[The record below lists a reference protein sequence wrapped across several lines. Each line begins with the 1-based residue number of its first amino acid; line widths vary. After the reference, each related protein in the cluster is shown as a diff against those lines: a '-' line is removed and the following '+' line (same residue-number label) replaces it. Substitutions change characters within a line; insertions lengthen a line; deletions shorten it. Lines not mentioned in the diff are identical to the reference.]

1 VSRGTYDAGTYDSG
15 TYDAGPPPLVDGLDL
30 GQAPPAPGPA
40 ATAEGDPEHPGAS
53 LLRLALIVIA
63 VFVVA
68 IAAGVGETV
77 AIVAALILM
86 IMLHEF
92 GHFIT
97 AKWADMKVT
106 EYFLGFG
113 PRLWSIRRG
122 ETEYGVK
129 SLPLGGY
136 VKIVGMTN
144 LEEVDPADEPR
155 AYREKPYLRRLS
167 VALAG
172 STMHFLLAFILLF
185 ALFFA
190 TGRPGDPTNQVGSLY
205 RLSTGPS
212 PAQSAGF
219 KVGDRIISVDGRSFA
234 TLDEQGQYIRSKP
247 GQRID
252 VKVERDGRVIDLYPT
267 PVDLS
272 KVTVEGAPVTA
283 TPNQPDGFI
292 GIGYAVPT
300 IHYGFIS
307 SIDRSG
313 GLFVDIS
320 ARTFDALGSLL
331 SAHGVSAYG
340 HMLTSTKA
348 ADAPNA
354 VRFSSPVGIVRV
366 ANQAAKTGF
375 SDVLTLLILINI
387 FVGIFNLLPLLPL
400 DGGHVAIATYE
411 AVRSRKGRHYH
422 ADVTK
427 LMPLTYGVFLLL
439 VFIGGS
445 ALFLDVRDLISMV
458 RI

>member
-1 VSRGTYDAGTYDSG
+1 MSDAASPALDG
-15 TYDAGPPPLVDGLDL
+15 GLDR
-30 GQAPPAPGPA
+30 GGPA
-40 ATAEGDPEHPGAS
+40 TAATPTPPDGAPARPGSDGQEHPRAA
-53 LLRLALIVIA
+53 LVRLALIVVA

-68 IAAGVGETV
+68 TAAGVGKTV
-77 AIVAALILM
+77 AIVAALIVM

-113 PRLWSIRRG
+113 PRLWSIRKG

-129 SLPLGGY
+129 ALPFGGY
-136 VKIVGMTN
+136 VKITGMTN
-144 LEEVDPADEPR
+144 IEEVDPADEAR
-155 AYREKPYLRRLS
+155 TYRQQSYPRRLS

-172 STMHFLLAFILLF
+172 STMHFLIALVLLF
-185 ALFFA
+185 TLFFV
-190 TGRPGDPTNQVGSLY
+190 TGRPGSPTNQVGSLY

-212 PAQSAGF
+212 PAQTAGF
-219 KVGDRIISVDGRSFA
+219 RVGDRIVAVDGRRFNN
-234 TLDEQGQYIRSKP
+234 LDQQGDYIRSKP
-247 GQRID
+247 GQQLD
-252 VKVERDGRVIDLYPT
+252 VTVERDGRTVDLFPT
-267 PVDLS
+267 PADLS
-272 KVTVEGAPVTA
+272 KVTVEGAPA
-283 TPNQPDGFI
+283 EQTPTQPQGFI
-292 GIGYAVPT
+292 GIGYYVPT
-300 IHYGFIS
+300 LRYGFIS
-307 SIDRSG
+307 SINRTG

-331 SAHGVSAYG
+331 SAHGVSSYG
-340 HMLTSTKA
+340 HMLTNTKA

-366 ANQAAKTGF
+366 ANQAAKTGI

-411 AVRSRKGRHYH
+411 AVRSRKGRRYH
-422 ADVTK
+422 VDVTK
-427 LMPLTYGVFLLL
+427 LMPVTYAVFLLL

-445 ALFLDVRDLISMV
+445 ALFLDVRDLISVV
-458 RI
+458 RF

>member
-1 VSRGTYDAGTYDSG
+1 
-15 TYDAGPPPLVDGLDL
+15 
-30 GQAPPAPGPA
+30 
-40 ATAEGDPEHPGAS
+40 
-53 LLRLALIVIA
+53 
-63 VFVVA
+63 
-68 IAAGVGETV
+68 
-77 AIVAALILM
+77 
-86 IMLHEF
+86 
-92 GHFIT
+92 
-97 AKWADMKVT
+97 MKVT

-129 SLPLGGY
+129 ALPFGGY
-136 VKIVGMTN
+136 VKITGMTN

-155 AYREKPYLRRLS
+155 AYRQKPYLRRLS

-172 STMHFLLAFILLF
+172 STMHFLLAFVLLF
-185 ALFFA
+185 ALFFV

-205 RLSTGPS
+205 ALSTGPS
-212 PAQSAGF
+212 PAQAAGF
-219 KVGDRIISVDGRSFA
+219 RVGDRIVAVDGKKFA
-234 TLDEQGQYIRSKP
+234 TLDLQGQYIRSKP
-247 GQRID
+247 GQQID
-252 VKVERDGRVIDLYPT
+252 VTVDRKGQLIDLHPT

-272 KVTVEGAPVTA
+272 KVTVEGTPVTA

-292 GIGYAVPT
+292 GIGYSVPT
-300 IHYGFIS
+300 LHYGFIS

-313 GLFVDIS
+313 GLFVDVS

-331 SAHGVSAYG
+331 SAHGVTAYG

-366 ANQAAKTGF
+366 ANQAAKTGI

-422 ADVTK
+422 ADVAK

-458 RI
+458 RF

>member
-1 VSRGTYDAGTYDSG
+1 MSRDTYDGPVPLDTRFEEGAPLATDS
-15 TYDAGPPPLVDGLDL
+15 
-30 GQAPPAPGPA
+30 APPAVEPPHPRV
-40 ATAEGDPEHPGAS
+40 GDAEHPRAA
-53 LLRLALIVIA
+53 LARLALIVAAI
-63 VFVVA
+63 FVVA
-68 IAAGVGETV
+68 IVAGVGKTV

-113 PRLWSIRRG
+113 PRLWSIRKG

-129 SLPLGGY
+129 ALPFGGY
-136 VKIVGMTN
+136 VKIIGMTN
-144 LEEVDPADEPR
+144 LEEVDPVDEPR
-155 AYREKPYLRRLS
+155 AYRQKPYLRRLS

-172 STMHFLLAFILLF
+172 STMHFLIAMLLLF
-185 ALFFA
+185 ALFFV
-190 TGRPGDPTNQVGSLY
+190 TGRPGDPSNQVGALY

-212 PAQSAGF
+212 PAQTAGF
-219 KVGDRIISVDGRSFA
+219 RVGDRIVAVDGQKFSS
-234 TLDEQGQYIRSKP
+234 LDLQGDYIRSKP
-247 GQRID
+247 GERID
-252 VKVERDGRVIDLYPT
+252 VTVLRDGRTVDLFPT

-272 KVTVEGAPVTA
+272 KVTVEGVPAAPA
-283 TPNQPDGFI
+283 PSQPEGFI
-292 GIGYAVPT
+292 GIGYYVPT
-300 IHYGFIS
+300 LHYGFVS
-307 SIDRSG
+307 SINRAG

-320 ARTFDALGSLL
+320 ARTFSALGSLL
-331 SAHGVSAYG
+331 SAHGVSSYG
-340 HMLTSTKA
+340 HMLTNSKA
-348 ADAPNA
+348 ADDPNA

-366 ANQAAKTGF
+366 ANQAAKTGI

-411 AVRSRKGRHYH
+411 AVRSRKERSYH

-427 LMPLTYGVFLLL
+427 LMPLTYAVFLIL

-445 ALFLDVRDLISMV
+445 ALFLDVRDLISLV
-458 RI
+458 RF